1 MTHHLIMVHGS
12 FFVVR
17 HPRREAPRGE
27 YILIYQV
34 SREETLGEWWED
46 SLFSEE
52 AMDHRR
58 REKLR
63 GIQG

>member
-1 MTHHLIMVHGS
+1 MTHHLIMVHFS
-12 FFVVR
+12 LFVA
-17 HPRREAPRGE
+17 PYREAPRGE

-58 REKLR
+58 RGKLR
-63 GIQG
+63 GIRG